1 MKVHLKLLTAFIFL
15 CFVAQGKPICN
26 IDTITIPQKVMD
38 LPKVIQKDGDRA
50 GLWGLPTLIA
60 LRYGLTINEMADERL
75 DEMLSTQA
83 AIDYLTD
90 LYKEFGDWDLCYYAY
105 LSSPAHVKNLQARN
119 LDISTPAEK
128 KPVVAYKPDKVKKE
142 EIKKEEVKKEEVKK
156 TEKPQAPKKAK
167 QKAITYVVKKGDS
180 LGKIAKKYHVK
191 VKDIQKWNNL
201 KSDFIREDQKLKI
214 YQ

>member
-1 MKVHLKLLTAFIFL
+1 MKAHLKLLTAFIFL

-50 GLWGLPTLIA
+50 GLWGLPTLVA

-83 AIDYLTD
+83 AMDYLTD

-128 KPVVAYKPDKVKKE
+128 KPIVAYKPDK
-142 EIKKEEVKKEEVKK
+142 IKEEVKK
-156 TEKPQAPKKAK
+156 TEKPQAPKKEK
-167 QKAITYVVKKGDS
+167 QKAITFPD
-180 LGKIAKKYHVK
+180 
-191 VKDIQKWNNL
+191 
-201 KSDFIREDQKLKI
+201 
-214 YQ
+214 

>member
-1 MKVHLKLLTAFIFL
+1 MKAHLKLLTAFIFL

-60 LRYGLTINEMADERL
+60 IRYGLTVNEMADERL

-83 AIDYLTD
+83 ALDYLTD

-119 LDISTPAEK
+119 LDIATPSKK
-128 KPVVAYKPDKVKKE
+128 KPVVAYKPV
-142 EIKKEEVKKEEVKK
+142 EVKKEEVKK
-156 TEKPQAPKKAK
+156 PEKPKAPKKAEPK
-167 QKAITYVVKKGDS
+167 VITYVVKKGDS

-191 VKDIQKWNNL
+191 IKDIQKWNNL
-201 KSDFIREDQKLKI
+201 KSDFIRENQKLKI